1 MYNVEIVRNV
11 HTSFYPICISCV
23 CSLYSASYITNN
35 KSVHCE
41 QISISKK
48 QRDEWNSCFIIL
60 SCAISFVPNVRLRH
74 ELYYSI
80 PQSNSSLP
88 ICRGPTYVHQRYKTH
103 FWKVAPKG
111 DLWQGTGDLSG
122 AIAHKKKKKNWLELF
137 SRYKSYVL
145 PTRKFRDIPN
155 YLGTLFYIRILKK

>member
-23 CSLYSASYITNN
+23 CSLYRASYITNN

-122 AIAHKKKKKNWLELF
+122 AIA
-137 SRYKSYVL
+137 
-145 PTRKFRDIPN
+145 
-155 YLGTLFYIRILKK
+155 LKKSETKVHCTRYRTGLFFNRRFALYVHGIPVSSQFPEKWPKI

>member
-23 CSLYSASYITNN
+23 CSLYRASYITNN

-122 AIAHKKKKKNWLELF
+122 AIA
-137 SRYKSYVL
+137 
-145 PTRKFRDIPN
+145 
-155 YLGTLFYIRILKK
+155 LKYNF